1 MPFARYLNSQYE
13 HVTNVRS
20 TLLDI
25 CMRVIDTCA
34 LNRKVPKRVE
44 TGAKLD
50 QCTVGSPAAE
60 YVDQILLLPRCFNAK
75 ANSSN
80 LA

>member
-1 MPFARYLNSQYE
+1 
-13 HVTNVRS
+13 
-20 TLLDI
+20 
-25 CMRVIDTCA
+25 
-34 LNRKVPKRVE
+34 VE